1 VLTPTEDLTM
11 GRFIRMRDLVKMVP
25 VSKAHIWRLVQAGK
39 FPRPIKLSEKCTA
52 WKVADIEDW
61 LKAKEEAA

>member
-1 VLTPTEDLTM
+1 MDS
-11 GRFIRMRDLVKMVP
+11 FIRMRELVKRVP

-39 FPRPIKLSEKCTA
+39 FPKPIKLSEKCTV
-52 WKVADIEDW
+52 WKIADIENW